1 MNVLDGIIVLV
12 LALYALRG
20 IRRGFV
26 LGLVDVLGLLFILVV
41 SFAGYLGAAP
51 LLARAFGM
59 RLETAQL
66 SAFFLLVLVAG
77 LLYTVISHSFLVA
90 LRPSKH
96 RPELNGAN
104 RLLGMAPGLVQG
116 LVVASLLAT
125 ALGLLPMNG
134 SLIARPEESVLAP
147 RLQKASSRIAPNM
160 ERLFSIGLRQPL
172 LQVQTPGASELKDLD
187 FPQKLRLQVQP
198 AAEERMLELI
208 NRDRRAEGL
217 TPLLMDDEL
226 RQVARAHSRE
236 MFQLSYFA
244 HQSPRTGSPTD
255 RLKAAGIDY
264 MIAGENLA
272 YQPDVEIAHRELMN
286 SPGHRKNLMSPLYK
300 RVGVGVVRGGL
311 YGEMYTQEFTD

>member
-12 LALYALRG
+12 LTLYALRG

-26 LGLVDVLGLLFILVV
+26 LGVVDLLGLLFILVV
-41 SFAGYLGAAP
+41 SFSGYLGAAP

-59 RLETAQL
+59 RVETAQL

-90 LRPSKH
+90 LRPSRH
-96 RPELNGAN
+96 RPRLNGAN
-104 RLLGMAPGLVQG
+104 RWLGMLPGLVQG
-116 LVVASLLAT
+116 SVVASLLAT
-125 ALGLLPMNG
+125 ALGLLPLNPSIM
-134 SLIARPEESVLAP
+134 ARAEESVLAP
-147 RLQKASSRIAPNM
+147 RLQKASSRVAPNM

-172 LQVQTPGASELKDLD
+172 LQVQTPGASQIKDLD
-187 FPQKLRLQVQP
+187 FPQQLRLQVQP
-198 AAEERMLELI
+198 SAEERMLDLI

-217 TPLLMDDEL
+217 TPLRMDEEL

-244 HQSPRTGSPTD
+244 HKSPRTGSPTD
-255 RLKAAGIDY
+255 RLKAAEIDY

-272 YQPDVEIAHRELMN
+272 YQPNVEVAHRELMN
-286 SPGHRKNLMSPLYK
+286 SPGHRKNIMSPLYK
-300 RVGVGVVRGGL
+300 RVGIGVVRGGL